1 MIVLLSLLLYGTI
14 LSLTTIPVLVKIVEK
29 FDIYNPPNSRDLH
42 AEKIPKLMGIVFYFG
57 IILASIYLFKFQRD
71 DQMLYLFSALSII
84 LYVGVR
90 DDIYN
95 MSPWGKIILQGVAI
109 ILILLPQH
117 LLLHD
122 LYGFLGIYDLN
133 EFVAYPLTLFIGI
146 FMINSFNLID
156 GIDGLAGMMSIFML
170 ACFGVIFFLLK
181 DLFLVYL
188 SAILIGTNVGYLR
201 FNLSEKK
208 KVFMGDTGSLIL
220 GFFMFFL
227 LLQLINH
234 DDLDKIEFF
243 AQKERSIWIGILI
256 FLYPILDSG
265 SVFVSRLRRGKSPFS
280 PDNRHI
286 HHFLLKSFQSHKMA
300 SLIVLLYSLSGVVIN
315 LGFIHFYSPSHDY
328 FIMGYIIL
336 SFIMV
341 YFMRKINPERL
352 AK

>member
-1 MIVLLSLLLYGTI
+1 
-14 LSLTTIPVLVKIVEK
+14 LSLTTIPVLVKIVDK
-29 FDIYNPPNSRDLH
+29 FDIYNPPTSRDLH
-42 AEKIPKLMGIVFYFG
+42 KEKIPKLMGLVFYFG
-57 IILASIYLFKFQRD
+57 IILASIYLFKFQRE
-71 DQMLYLFSALSII
+71 DQMLYLFTALSIV

-109 ILILLPQH
+109 ISILLPQH
-117 LLLHD
+117 LVLNDLH
-122 LYGFLGIYDLN
+122 GFLGIYDIP

-170 ACFGVIFFLLK
+170 TCFGVIFYLLD

-188 SAILIGTNVGYLR
+188 IAILIGTNSGYLR
-201 FNLSEKK
+201 FNLSQKR

-220 GFFMFFL
+220 GFFMFFF

-234 DDLDKIEFF
+234 DHLHKVEFF
-243 AQKERSIWIGILI
+243 VQKEKSIWIGILI

-265 SVFVSRLRRGKSPFS
+265 SVFISRLRRGKSPFS

-286 HHFLLKSFQSHKMA
+286 HHFLLNRVESHKMA
-300 SLIVLLYSLSGVVIN
+300 SLIVLVYSLSGVVIN
-315 LGFIHFYSPSHDY
+315 VGVVFLYPSRHDY
-328 FIMGYIIL
+328 FIPAYLIVSCIIA
-336 SFIMV
+336 
-341 YFMRKINPERL
+341 YFLRKSTTERL
-352 AK
+352 TK